1 MLAVRLLNQVEALG
15 DQKVSNAV
23 TGHEG
28 EAGFEEIQAAERRE
42 LVQHHQQTVALR
54 VICGLIQPLRQATPD
69 LVEDQTDQWLGAAD
83 VRRRD
88 DEIEGQRPIG
98 FDQILDPPV
107 TTGRNLCDGWIAI
120 NRSEEHTS
128 ELPSLMSIP

>member
-1 MLAVRLLNQVEALG
+1 MLAVRLLNLVEALG
-15 DQKVSNAV
+15 DQKGSNAV

-54 VICGLIQPLRQATPD
+54 VICGLIQPRRQATPD

-88 DEIEGQRPIG
+88 DEIAGTRPG
-98 FDQILDPPV
+98 
-107 TTGRNLCDGWIAI
+107 
-120 NRSEEHTS
+120 SEEWREGRVGVS
-128 ELPSLMSIP
+128 AG

>member
-1 MLAVRLLNQVEALG
+1 MLAVRLLNLVEALG
-15 DQKVSNAV
+15 DQKGSNAV

-69 LVEDQTDQWLGAAD
+69 LVEEDRKSVMVGKS
-83 VRRRD
+83 V
-88 DEIEGQRPIG
+88 PCS
-98 FDQILDPPV
+98 V
-107 TTGRNLCDGWIAI
+107 GRGGRVLHKKKN
-120 NRSEEHTS
+120 
-128 ELPSLMSIP
+128 